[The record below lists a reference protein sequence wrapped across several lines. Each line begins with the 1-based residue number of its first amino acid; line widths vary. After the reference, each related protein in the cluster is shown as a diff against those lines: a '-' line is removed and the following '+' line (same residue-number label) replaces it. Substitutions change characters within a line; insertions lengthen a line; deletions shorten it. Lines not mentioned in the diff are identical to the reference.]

1 MERFKKNCYPRQ
13 QLLLN
18 DNKQTLAFGKLLR
31 NLPAFCFHSS
41 ATIKTCKR
49 IYFS

>member
-1 MERFKKNCYPRQ
+1 LETKTLGILMNNNVQ
-13 QLLLN
+13 QTN
-18 DNKQTLAFGKLLR
+18 FSLAHKLLR

>member
-1 MERFKKNCYPRQ
+1 VVFKQILTLRQ
-13 QLLLN
+13 
-18 DNKQTLAFGKLLR
+18 ASG

-41 ATIKTCKR
+41 ATIETCKR